1 MVQPGPPA
9 SWREPRHREGRAP
22 AAGTGKTMKKKE
34 IKLNLIKFEHDFH
47 KKNLP
52 EFLNIWIFILFF
64 LLLILYV

>member
-34 IKLNLIKFEHDFH
+34 IKLNLVKFEHDFH
-47 KKNLP
+47 KK
-52 EFLNIWIFILFF
+52 ILKYLDFF